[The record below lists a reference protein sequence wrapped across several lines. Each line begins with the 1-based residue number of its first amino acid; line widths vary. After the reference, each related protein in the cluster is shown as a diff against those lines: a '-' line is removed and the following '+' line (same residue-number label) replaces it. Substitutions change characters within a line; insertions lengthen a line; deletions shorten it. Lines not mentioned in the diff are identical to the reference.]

1 MRRTIAF
8 ISVVFVCLATLSA
21 PSPAA
26 AGAFESPP
34 QLRVLEVRHYR
45 IHTDLERAFAEDLGK
60 RMDAMFEDYS
70 RRLADFNPDRRTK
83 FEVYLFAKR
92 QDYLDFTRNKVP
104 NTGGVFM
111 PSRNTL
117 AAFLEGQGRD
127 TLRRTLQHEAF
138 HQFAHSAI
146 HPDLS
151 PWLNEGLASVFE
163 EGIFLG
169 RSFTLGQVPP
179 RRVRQLQADIKAKR
193 LIPFRKLMEFSL
205 EDWQVALSGEGTRG
219 ATQYNQ
225 AWAMC
230 HFLIYAGKPG
240 EPTYRKR
247 LLDLL
252 NRIHSGQKTERAFN
266 EAFSDN
272 IDGFQ
277 QRFLEFAR
285 TLEPTPEASMI
296 ERQEILADMLIAL
309 SERGERF
316 DGIGDF
322 RRAMSLN
329 RYRMSYT
336 KGDVKWQTSS
346 DSETY
351 FQNLDGTPLR
361 RDELYF
367 DPRSGAPLEDVVLR
381 APRQIK
387 LRTRFHQSGRK
398 VEHEVLIEEPAR

>member
-1 MRRTIAF
+1 MRRSIAGSLALLVAMA
-8 ISVVFVCLATLSA
+8 ILSVPTTSW
-21 PSPAA
+21 A
-26 AGAFESPP
+26 AGGFEPE
-34 QLRVLEVRHYR
+34 LRILEVRHYR
-45 IHTDLERAFAEDLGK
+45 IHTDLDRAFAEDLGR

-70 RRLADFNPDRRTK
+70 RRLADFNPDRRSK
-83 FEVYLFAKR
+83 FEVYLFASR
-92 QDYLDFTRNKVP
+92 QDYLNFTNNKVP

-146 HPDLS
+146 HPDLP

-163 EGIFLG
+163 EGIFMG
-169 RSFTLGQVPP
+169 RTFSLGQVPP
-179 RRVRQLQADIKAKR
+179 RRMRQLQADIEARR
-193 LIPFRKLMEFSL
+193 LVSFRKFMDYSL
-205 EDWQVALSGEGTRG
+205 EEWSVALTEEGMRG
-219 ATQYNQ
+219 AAQYNQ

-230 HFLIYAGKPG
+230 HFLIYAGSPG
-240 EPTYRKR
+240 EPIYRRR

-252 NRIHSGQKTERAFN
+252 NRLHDGQRSDRAFR

-285 TLEPTPEASMI
+285 NLTPTPQASMI

-309 SERGERF
+309 DQRGERF
-316 DGIGDF
+316 DSIGDF
-322 RRAMSLN
+322 RRAMSRN
-329 RYRMSYT
+329 GYRMSYT
-336 KGDVKWQTSS
+336 KGDLRWQTSS
-346 DSETY
+346 DSDTY
-351 FQNLDGTPLR
+351 FENLDGTRLTS
-361 RDELYF
+361 DELRF
-367 DPRSGAPLEDVVLR
+367 EIRNGAPLPDVVLR

-387 LRTRFHQSGRK
+387 LRTRFHQAGSK
-398 VEHEVLIEEPAR
+398 IEHEVLIDEPAR

>member
-1 MRRTIAF
+1 MRRSIAG
-8 ISVVFVCLATLSA
+8 FVALLIAVAMLSA
-21 PSPAA
+21 PGANHA
-26 AGAFESPP
+26 AGGVQPE
-34 QLRVLEVRHYR
+34 LGVLEVRHYR
-45 IHTDLERAFAEDLGK
+45 IHTDLDRAFAEDLGR

-70 RRLADFNPDRRTK
+70 RRLADFNPDRRSK
-83 FEVYLFAKR
+83 FEVYLFASR
-92 QDYLDFTRNKVP
+92 QDYLNFTNNKVP

-146 HPDLS
+146 HPDLP

-163 EGIFLG
+163 EGIFMG
-169 RSFTLGQVPP
+169 RTFSLGQVPP
-179 RRVRQLQADIKAKR
+179 RRMRQLQADIEARR
-193 LIPFRKLMEFSL
+193 LVSFRKFMDYSL
-205 EDWQVALSGEGTRG
+205 EDWSVALTEEGMRG
-219 ATQYNQ
+219 AAQYNQ

-230 HFLIYAGKPG
+230 HFLIYAGSPG
-240 EPTYRKR
+240 EPIYRRR

-252 NRIHSGQKTERAFN
+252 NRLHDGQRSDRAFR

-285 TLEPTPEASMI
+285 NLTPTPQASMI

-309 SERGERF
+309 DQRGERF
-316 DGIGDF
+316 DSIGDF
-322 RRAMSLN
+322 RRAMSRN
-329 RYRMSYT
+329 GYRMSYT
-336 KGDVKWQTSS
+336 KGDLRWQTSS
-346 DSETY
+346 DSDTY
-351 FQNLDGTPLR
+351 FENLDGTRLTS
-361 RDELYF
+361 DELRF
-367 DPRSGAPLEDVVLR
+367 EIRNGAPLPDVVLR

-387 LRTRFHQSGRK
+387 LRTRFHQAGSK
-398 VEHEVLIEEPAR
+398 IEHEVLIDEPAR

>member
-1 MRRTIAF
+1 MRRSIAG
-8 ISVVFVCLATLSA
+8 FVALLIAVAMLSA
-21 PSPAA
+21 PGANHA
-26 AGAFESPP
+26 AGGVQPE
-34 QLRVLEVRHYR
+34 LGVLEVRHYR
-45 IHTDLERAFAEDLGK
+45 IHTDLDRAFAEDLGR

-70 RRLADFNPDRRTK
+70 RRLADFNPDRRSK
-83 FEVYLFAKR
+83 FEVYLFASR
-92 QDYLDFTRNKVP
+92 QDYLNFTNNKVP

-146 HPDLS
+146 HPDLP

-163 EGIFLG
+163 EGIFMG
-169 RSFTLGQVPP
+169 RTFSLGQVPP
-179 RRVRQLQADIKAKR
+179 RRMRQLQADIEARR
-193 LIPFRKLMEFSL
+193 LVSFRKFMDYSL
-205 EDWQVALSGEGTRG
+205 EDWSVALTEEGMRG
-219 ATQYNQ
+219 AAQYNQ

-230 HFLIYAGKPG
+230 HFLIYAGSPG
-240 EPTYRKR
+240 EPIYRRR

-252 NRIHSGQKTERAFN
+252 NRLHDGQRSDRAFR

-285 TLEPTPEASMI
+285 NLTPTPQASMI

-309 SERGERF
+309 DQRGERF
-316 DGIGDF
+316 DAIGDF
-322 RRAMSLN
+322 RRAMSRN
-329 RYRMSYT
+329 GYRMSYT
-336 KGDVKWQTSS
+336 KGDLRWQTSS
-346 DSETY
+346 DSDTY
-351 FQNLDGTPLR
+351 FENLDGTRLTS
-361 RDELYF
+361 DELRF
-367 DPRSGAPLEDVVLR
+367 EIRNGAPLPDVVLR

-387 LRTRFHQSGRK
+387 LRTRFHQAGSK
-398 VEHEVLIEEPAR
+398 IEHEVLIDEPAR

>member
-1 MRRTIAF
+1 MAIL
-8 ISVVFVCLATLSA
+8 SVPTTSW
-21 PSPAA
+21 A
-26 AGAFESPP
+26 AGGFEPE
-34 QLRVLEVRHYR
+34 LRILEVRHYR
-45 IHTDLERAFAEDLGK
+45 IHTDLDRAFAEDLGR

-70 RRLADFNPDRRTK
+70 RRLADFNPDRRSK
-83 FEVYLFAKR
+83 FEVYLFASR
-92 QDYLDFTRNKVP
+92 QDYLNFTNNKVP

-146 HPDLS
+146 HPDLP

-163 EGIFLG
+163 EGIFMG
-169 RSFTLGQVPP
+169 RTFSLGQVPP
-179 RRVRQLQADIKAKR
+179 RRMRQLQADIEARR
-193 LIPFRKLMEFSL
+193 LVSFRKFMDYSL
-205 EDWQVALSGEGTRG
+205 EEWSVALTEEGMRG
-219 ATQYNQ
+219 AAQYNQ

-230 HFLIYAGKPG
+230 HFLIYAGSPG
-240 EPTYRKR
+240 EPIYRRR

-252 NRIHSGQKTERAFN
+252 NRLHDGQRSDRAFR

-285 TLEPTPEASMI
+285 NLTPTPQASMI

-309 SERGERF
+309 DQRGERF
-316 DGIGDF
+316 DAIGDF
-322 RRAMSLN
+322 RRAMSRN
-329 RYRMSYT
+329 GYRMSYT
-336 KGDVKWQTSS
+336 KGDLRWQTSS
-346 DSETY
+346 DSDTY
-351 FQNLDGTPLR
+351 FENLDGTRLTS
-361 RDELYF
+361 DELRF
-367 DPRSGAPLEDVVLR
+367 EIRNGAPLPDVVLR

-387 LRTRFHQSGRK
+387 LRTRFHQAGSK
-398 VEHEVLIEEPAR
+398 IEHEVLIDEPAR

>member
-1 MRRTIAF
+1 MRRSIAGSLALLVAMA
-8 ISVVFVCLATLSA
+8 ILSVPTTSW
-21 PSPAA
+21 A
-26 AGAFESPP
+26 AGGFEPE
-34 QLRVLEVRHYR
+34 LRILEVRHYR
-45 IHTDLERAFAEDLGK
+45 IHTDLDRAFAEDLGR

-70 RRLADFNPDRRTK
+70 RRLADFNPDRRSK
-83 FEVYLFAKR
+83 FEVYLFASR
-92 QDYLDFTRNKVP
+92 QDYLNFTNNKVP

-146 HPDLS
+146 HPDLP

-163 EGIFLG
+163 EGIFMG
-169 RSFTLGQVPP
+169 RTFSLGQVPP
-179 RRVRQLQADIKAKR
+179 RRMRQLQADIEARR
-193 LIPFRKLMEFSL
+193 LIPFRKFMDYSL
-205 EDWQVALSGEGTRG
+205 EEWSVALTEEGMRG
-219 ATQYNQ
+219 AAQYNQ

-230 HFLIYAGKPG
+230 HFLIYAGSPG
-240 EPTYRKR
+240 EPIYRRR

-252 NRIHSGQKTERAFN
+252 NRLHDGQRSDRAFR

-285 TLEPTPEASMI
+285 NLTPTPQASMI

-309 SERGERF
+309 DQRGERF
-316 DGIGDF
+316 DSIGDF
-322 RRAMSLN
+322 RRAMSRN
-329 RYRMSYT
+329 GYRMSYT
-336 KGDVKWQTSS
+336 KGDLRWQTSS
-346 DSETY
+346 DSDTY
-351 FQNLDGTPLR
+351 FENLDGTRLTS
-361 RDELYF
+361 DELRF
-367 DPRSGAPLEDVVLR
+367 EIRNGAPLPDVVLR

-387 LRTRFHQSGRK
+387 LRTRFHQAGSK
-398 VEHEVLIEEPAR
+398 IEHEVLIDEPAR